1 MVVAGNGRQRWG
13 GRSQLRQHD
22 IQHDIQHDTQ
32 HELALARAKVLSV
45 GGFRSFFSQRMFSF
59 LD

>member
-13 GRSQLRQHD
+13 GRSQLR
-22 IQHDIQHDTQ
+22 QHDIQHDTQ

-45 GGFRSFFSQRMFSF
+45 GGFRFFFSQRMFSF